1 MSKKS
6 MRPRANN
13 PKKSKPWE
21 HESVL
26 RSSGE
31 AVHSHHSSYQEIN
44 GVSQSLNKQRRSKAW
59 SYPSEN
65 HKGPKI

>member
-1 MSKKS
+1 MTKKN

-13 PKKSKPWE
+13 QKKSKPWE

-26 RSSGE
+26 RSNGKTDH
-31 AVHSHHSSYQEIN
+31 AHHSSYQELDS
-44 GVSQSLNKQRRSKAW
+44 VSQSLNKQRRSKAW
-59 SYPSEN
+59 SYPSET